1 MPSHIIAIV
10 TRAGRQYTEEI
21 MLTETVAGRTYDYT
35 HNVGRG
41 SQSGMGFNYPNAMT
55 FAPDGTV
62 YITNRGSETISNV
75 GWNRTGVG
83 QRITKVTIGDEW
95 GQEEFLGE
103 YSRYGNGDGQLI
115 WPAGIASNDQGEVFV
130 TDEWLNRVSV
140 FDKDDNL
147 ARSFSTLQDGDP
159 EPNGASGIAIA
170 SDGTIYVTDSRSHQV
185 RLFKSDGTFI
195 SSFGNKGVS
204 EGQFD
209 SPWGITI
216 DNAGKVYVADFNN
229 HRVQKFSADGKF
241 EQQIG
246 RPGNKRGELN
256 GPTDV
261 AVDPDGDIYV
271 CDWSANRW
279 DRGKVHIF
287 TPEGQFLT
295 ALVGDAQKLS
305 QWAQMTVDANDDYGK
320 RRREVRSTEP
330 EWTFAQPTAVEW
342 DTANNRLMVAD
353 TQRSRLQIYKKTSG
367 YLVPQLNL

>member
-1 MPSHIIAIV
+1 
-10 TRAGRQYTEEI
+10 
-21 MLTETVAGRTYDYT
+21 
-35 HNVGRG
+35 
-41 SQSGMGFNYPNAMT
+41 
-55 FAPDGTV
+55 V

-103 YSRYGNGDGQLI
+103 YSRYGDGDGQLI

-147 ARSFSTLQDGDP
+147 VRSFSTLQDGDP

-170 SDGTIYVTDSRSHQV
+170 SNGTIYVTDSRSHQV
-185 RLFKSDGTFI
+185 RLFKNDGTFI
-195 SSFGNKGVS
+195 SSFGDKGVS

-216 DNAGKVYVADFNN
+216 DSVGKGYVADFNN